1 MTNKEIEAFN
11 KTFGIETVFYY
22 DDKSICG
29 YEENNII
36 YLNLNSKKDLKNVN
50 MHELLHFFEETEMF
64 NKIKERVIKRLKENN
79 IFDELKEEYELK
91 YFGIYSLDEIEKGII
106 DNEIVIDVLVGDFP
120 YFKKEELEDL
130 CKEIL
135 KAEKKETDS
144 RRYLILNMN
153 NNIRNMNISKWEK
166 IFASNYYKNKNYDG
180 NTPVFPSNNKE
191 QVIKEDIEKELNKL
205 YNLDKDTFK
214 IRLDSQSLIREYE
227 SELKALEQRGEK
239 EEANYIRNNKTMAL
253 EELSKTYSEKLYEE
267 YKHIVDFI
275 KNANYEDAF
284 KVLMLR
290 ETLLKVYKKDDTKVI
305 VKQRKLN
312 ETIEGHMLL
321 NEKVLNVIYNNL
333 DTYENFK
340 ELYYAGVAEFN
351 NIIKDT
357 SEITLKNVNT
367 YGMGK
372 WIKFDG
378 RASDSKNYAEN
389 VLKLKTLVQDTPW
402 CTKTLASSQLE
413 QGDFYVFIDN
423 DNKPHIAVKM
433 NGNEIDEVRGIK
445 NGNAQELEEEYRD
458 VAISFLENNKDI
470 KNGENWLDK
479 EERNKRLIRYSK
491 EIEDGTFNS
500 EETPKLMEDL
510 SRSDYRS
517 HFNTNSNLEELKK
530 LSKIKKY
537 LAEYYNCTEEEI
549 CVGHYIPKEET
560 RCPYKIILGNV
571 HFDYSK
577 VTDLGELQSI
587 VGSADFRN
595 SKITN
600 LGKLQIIGRDAYF
613 DNSKITDL
621 GKLQSIGGYAYF
633 NDSKITTLGEL
644 QKIGGKAYFNNS
656 EVTSLGKLQKIGGNV
671 YFKNSKVTSL
681 GKLQSIGGDAF
692 FENSKITNLGKLQVI
707 GKSAYFND
715 SEVTDL
721 GELRSIGDRAKF
733 GNSNVTN
740 LGKLQSIGDDAKFG
754 NSNIVDLGN
763 LKSIGGSADFRNSNV
778 TNLGEL
784 RSISGNVL
792 FSYSKLTNLG
802 KLQSIGGSVDFNDSK
817 VTNLGELQ
825 VIGGN
830 ANFRF
835 STVTTLGKLQTIGGC
850 AYFNDSEVIDLGE
863 LQIIE
868 NSANF
873 SNSNV
878 INLGKLQ
885 KIGRDACFEHSKI
898 TDLGDLQ
905 IIGKS
910 VSFNDSKITNL
921 GNVEHIGGMILT
933 DENNGYL
940 KEEYERRVN
949 GKSLK

>member
-64 NKIKERVIKRLKENN
+64 NRIKERVIKRLKENN

-180 NTPVFPSNNKE
+180 NTPAFSSNNKE
-191 QVIKEDIEKELNKL
+191 QVIKEDIKKELNKL

-214 IRLDSQSLIREYE
+214 ISLDSQSLIREYE

-239 EEANYIRNNKTMAL
+239 DKVNYIRNNKINTL
-253 EELSKTYSEKLYEE
+253 KELSNIYSEKLYEE

-284 KVLMLR
+284 KALMLR

-351 NIIKDT
+351 NVVRET

-470 KNGENWLDK
+470 KNGGSWLDK
-479 EERNKRLIRYSK
+479 EEWNKRLIRYSK

-500 EETPKLMEDL
+500 EETPKLIEDL
-510 SRSDYRS
+510 LHSDYRS

-530 LSKIKKY
+530 LPKIKKY

-549 CVGHYIPKEET
+549 CVGDYIPKEET
-560 RCPYKIILGNV
+560 RCPYKIILGN
-571 HFDYSK
+571 
-577 VTDLGELQSI
+577 LGN
-587 VGSADFRN
+587 ADF
-595 SKITN
+595 
-600 LGKLQIIGRDAYF
+600 A
-613 DNSKITDL
+613 NSKITDL
-621 GKLQSIGGYAYF
+621 GKLQSIGGDANF
-633 NDSKITTLGEL
+633 ASSKITD
-644 QKIGGKAYFNNS
+644 
-656 EVTSLGKLQKIGGNV
+656 
-671 YFKNSKVTSL
+671 L
-681 GKLQSIGGDAF
+681 GKLQSIGGSASF
-692 FENSKITNLGKLQVI
+692 RYSNVTNLGELQNIEGSAHFEYSKITNLGKLQVI
-707 GKSAYFND
+707 GKSAYFKD

-721 GELRSIGDRAKF
+721 GELRSIGDRAIF
-733 GNSNVTN
+733 GNSKVTN
-740 LGKLQSIGDDAKFG
+740 LGKLQSIGDDAKFE

-784 RSISGNVL
+784 RSIGGHVL

-802 KLQSIGGSVDFNDSK
+802 KLQSIGGSVEFNDSK
-817 VTNLGELQ
+817 ITN
-825 VIGGN
+825 
-830 ANFRF
+830 
-835 STVTTLGKLQTIGGC
+835 LGKLQTIGGC
-850 AYFNDSEVIDLGE
+850 AFFNDSEVIDLGE
-863 LQIIE
+863 LRSIGQSAYFR
-868 NSANF
+868 NSD
-873 SNSNV
+873 V

-885 KIGRDACFEHSKI
+885 KIGSDACFEYSKI
-898 TDLGDLQ
+898 TDLGNLQ

-910 VSFNDSKITNL
+910 AAFNYSEVTDLGELRSIGGSVIFGNSKITNL

-933 DENNGYL
+933 DESNGYL

>member
-64 NKIKERVIKRLKENN
+64 NKMKERVIKRLKENN
-79 IFDELKEEYELK
+79 VFDELKEEYELK

-180 NTPVFPSNNKE
+180 NTPAFPSNNKE
-191 QVIKEDIEKELNKL
+191 QVIKEDIEKELNRL

-214 IRLDSQSLIREYE
+214 ISLDSLSLIREYE

-239 EEANYIRNNKTMAL
+239 DEANYIRNNKTKAL
-253 EELSKTYSEKLYEE
+253 EELSNIYSEKLYEE

-284 KVLMLR
+284 KALMLR

-367 YGMGK
+367 YNMGK

-378 RASDSKNYAEN
+378 RVSDSKNYAEN
-389 VLKLKTLVQDTPW
+389 VIKLKTLVQDTPW
-402 CTKTLASSQLE
+402 CTKTLASTQLE

-470 KNGENWLDK
+470 KNGRNWLDK
-479 EERNKRLIRYSK
+479 EEWNKRLIRYSK
-491 EIEDGTFNS
+491 EIDDGTFAVKDVS
-500 EETPKLMEDL
+500 KLIEDL
-510 SRSDYRS
+510 SRSDYKS

-530 LSKIKKY
+530 KLPKIKKY

-549 CVGHYIPKEET
+549 CVGDYIPKEET
-560 RCPYKIILGNV
+560 RCPYKIILGDAI
-571 HFDYSK
+571 FGDSK

-587 VGSADFRN
+587 VGSADFYN
-595 SKITN
+595 SNITN
-600 LGKLQIIGRDAYF
+600 LGKLQKIGGSAYF
-613 DNSKITDL
+613 KYSEITDL
-621 GKLQSIGGYAYF
+621 GKLQKIGGDAYF
-633 NDSKITTLGEL
+633 EHSDVTTLGEL
-644 QKIGGKAYFNNS
+644 QKIGGSAYFASYKITDLGELQIIGEDAYFNRSYLTN
-656 EVTSLGKLQKIGGNV
+656 LGKLQKIGG
-671 YFKNSKVTSL
+671 
-681 GKLQSIGGDAF
+681 
-692 FENSKITNLGKLQVI
+692 
-707 GKSAYFND
+707 SAYFKY
-715 SEVTDL
+715 SEITD
-721 GELRSIGDRAKF
+721 
-733 GNSNVTN
+733 
-740 LGKLQSIGDDAKFG
+740 
-754 NSNIVDLGN
+754 
-763 LKSIGGSADFRNSNV
+763 
-778 TNLGEL
+778 
-784 RSISGNVL
+784 
-792 FSYSKLTNLG
+792 
-802 KLQSIGGSVDFNDSK
+802 
-817 VTNLGELQ
+817 
-825 VIGGN
+825 
-830 ANFRF
+830 
-835 STVTTLGKLQTIGGC
+835 
-850 AYFNDSEVIDLGE
+850 
-863 LQIIE
+863 
-868 NSANF
+868 
-873 SNSNV
+873 
-878 INLGKLQ
+878 LGKLQ
-885 KIGRDACFEHSKI
+885 KIGGDAYF
-898 TDLGDLQ
+898 D
-905 IIGKS
+905 
-910 VSFNDSKITNL
+910 NDYITNL
-921 GNVEHIGGMILT
+921 GNIEYIGGAIIT
-933 DENNGYL
+933 DENNSYL

>member
-180 NTPVFPSNNKE
+180 NTPSFPSNNKE

-239 EEANYIRNNKTMAL
+239 EEADYIRNNKTKAL
-253 EELSKTYSEKLYEE
+253 EELSNIYSEKIYEE

-284 KVLMLR
+284 KALMLR

-389 VLKLKTLVQDTPW
+389 VLRLKTLVQDTPW
-402 CTKTLASSQLE
+402 CTKTLASTQLE

-445 NGNAQELEEEYRD
+445 NGDNQELEEEYRD
-458 VAISFLENNKDI
+458 VALSFLENNKDI
-470 KNGENWLDK
+470 ENGKSWLDK
-479 EERNKRLIRYSK
+479 EEWNKRLIRYNK
-491 EIEDGTFNS
+491 EIEDGIFNS
-500 EETPKLMEDL
+500 EDVPKLIEDL
-510 SRSDYRS
+510 FRSDYKS
-517 HFNTNSNLEELKK
+517 NFNTNSNLEELKK
-530 LSKIKKY
+530 KLPKIKKY

-549 CVGHYIPKEET
+549 CVGDYTPTKET
-560 RCPYKIILGNV
+560 RCPYKVILGDSN
-571 HFDYSK
+571 F
-577 VTDLGELQSI
+577 
-587 VGSADFRN
+587 
-595 SKITN
+595 
-600 LGKLQIIGRDAYF
+600 
-613 DNSKITDL
+613 
-621 GKLQSIGGYAYF
+621 GY
-633 NDSKITTLGEL
+633 
-644 QKIGGKAYFNNS
+644 
-656 EVTSLGKLQKIGGNV
+656 
-671 YFKNSKVTSL
+671 
-681 GKLQSIGGDAF
+681 
-692 FENSKITNLGKLQVI
+692 
-707 GKSAYFND
+707 
-715 SEVTDL
+715 
-721 GELRSIGDRAKF
+721 
-733 GNSNVTN
+733 SNVTN
-740 LGKLQSIGDDAKFG
+740 LG
-754 NSNIVDLGN
+754 N
-763 LKSIGGSADFRNSNV
+763 LRI
-778 TNLGEL
+778 
-784 RSISGNVL
+784 
-792 FSYSKLTNLG
+792 
-802 KLQSIGGSVDFNDSK
+802 
-817 VTNLGELQ
+817 
-825 VIGGN
+825 IGGN
-830 ANFRF
+830 AYFDF
-835 STVTTLGKLQTIGGC
+835 SEIT
-850 AYFNDSEVIDLGE
+850 DLGE
-863 LQIIE
+863 LQIIGR
-868 NSANF
+868 NAYFNY
-873 SNSNV
+873 SNV
-878 INLGKLQ
+878 
-885 KIGRDACFEHSKI
+885 

-905 IIGKS
+905 IIGRDAHFERSYITNLGKLQKIGGS
-910 VSFNDSKITNL
+910 AYFKYSEITDLGKLQKIGGDADFDFSKVTDLGKLESIGGIAYFKNSKITNL
-921 GNVEHIGGMILT
+921 GNLKSIGGDAYFRDSIVTDLCKLQSIGGNADFRDSIVTDLGKLESIGGDADFVFSKVTDLGNIEYIGGKIIT
-933 DENNGYL
+933 DENNSYL

-949 GKSLK
+949 RKSLK

>member
-1 MTNKEIEAFN
+1 MTNKEIETFN

-29 YEENNII
+29 YEENNTI

-79 IFDELKEEYELK
+79 VFDELKEEYELK

-120 YFKKEELEDL
+120 YFKKEELEEL

-180 NTPVFPSNNKE
+180 NTPAFPSNNKE

-214 IRLDSQSLIREYE
+214 ISLDSSSLIREYE

-239 EEANYIRNNKTMAL
+239 DKANYIRNNKTKAL
-253 EELSKTYSEKLYEE
+253 EELSNIYSEKLYEE

-284 KVLMLR
+284 KAIMLR

-321 NEKVLNVIYNNL
+321 NEKVLNVIHNNL

-351 NIIKDT
+351 NVVRET

-402 CTKTLASSQLE
+402 CTKTLASTQLE
-413 QGDFYVFIDN
+413 QGDFYVFIDK

-470 KNGENWLDK
+470 KNGKNWLDK
-479 EERNKRLIRYSK
+479 EEWNKRLIRYSK
-491 EIEDGTFNS
+491 EIDDGTFNS
-500 EETPKLMEDL
+500 EETPKLIEDL
-510 SRSDYRS
+510 FHSDYKS
-517 HFNTNSNLEELKK
+517 HFNANSNLEELNRK
-530 LSKIKKY
+530 LHKAKKY

-549 CVGHYIPKEET
+549 CIGVYFARKEKKCHYKV
-560 RCPYKIILGNV
+560 ILGNAN
-571 HFDYSK
+571 FRYL
-577 VTDLGELQSI
+577 VTDLGELQ
-587 VGSADFRN
+587 
-595 SKITN
+595 
-600 LGKLQIIGRDAYF
+600 II
-613 DNSKITDL
+613 
-621 GKLQSIGGYAYF
+621 
-633 NDSKITTLGEL
+633 E
-644 QKIGGKAYFNNS
+644 
-656 EVTSLGKLQKIGGNV
+656 GNAN
-671 YFKNSKVTSL
+671 F
-681 GKLQSIGGDAF
+681 GD
-692 FENSKITNLGKLQVI
+692 
-707 GKSAYFND
+707 
-715 SEVTDL
+715 
-721 GELRSIGDRAKF
+721 
-733 GNSNVTN
+733 SNVTN
-740 LGKLQSIGDDAKFG
+740 LGKLQSIRGNANFRNSKITNLGDLQSIEKSVNFDYSEITDLSELQSIGESALFEYSK
-754 NSNIVDLGN
+754 VTDLGG
-763 LKSIGGSADFRNSNV
+763 LQSIGGDAYFNH
-778 TNLGEL
+778 
-784 RSISGNVL
+784 SGV
-792 FSYSKLTNLG
+792 TNLG
-802 KLQSIGGSVDFNDSK
+802 KLQNIGKNV
-817 VTNLGELQ
+817 
-825 VIGGN
+825 
-830 ANFRF
+830 NFR
-835 STVTTLGKLQTIGGC
+835 
-850 AYFNDSEVIDLGE
+850 D
-863 LQIIE
+863 
-868 NSANF
+868 
-873 SNSNV
+873 
-878 INLGKLQ
+878 
-885 KIGRDACFEHSKI
+885 SKI
-898 TDLGDLQ
+898 TDLGN
-905 IIGKS
+905 I
-910 VSFNDSKITNL
+910 
-921 GNVEHIGGMILT
+921 EHIGGKIIT
-933 DENNGYL
+933 DESNSYL
-940 KEEYERRVN
+940 KEEYERRTN
-949 GKSLK
+949 GKFLK

>member
-1 MTNKEIEAFN
+1 MTNKEIETFN

-29 YEENNII
+29 YEENNTI

-64 NKIKERVIKRLKENN
+64 SKIKERVIKRLKENN
-79 IFDELKEEYELK
+79 VFDELKEEYELK

-153 NNIRNMNISKWEK
+153 NNIRNMNISKCEK

-180 NTPVFPSNNKE
+180 NTPAFPSNNKE

-214 IRLDSQSLIREYE
+214 ISLDSQSLIREYE

-239 EEANYIRNNKTMAL
+239 DEANYIRNNKTKAL
-253 EELSKTYSEKLYEE
+253 EELSNIYSEKLYEE

-284 KVLMLR
+284 KALMLR
-290 ETLLKVYKKDDTKVI
+290 ETLLKVYKKDETKVI

-389 VLKLKTLVQDTPW
+389 VIKLKTLVQDTPW
-402 CTKTLASSQLE
+402 CTKTLASTQLE

-470 KNGENWLDK
+470 KNGKNWLDK
-479 EERNKRLIRYSK
+479 EEWNKRLIRYSK
-491 EIEDGTFNS
+491 EIDDGTFNS
-500 EETPKLMEDL
+500 EETKQLVEDL
-510 SRSDYRS
+510 FRSDYKS
-517 HFNTNSNLEELKK
+517 HFNANSNLEELKQK
-530 LSKIKKY
+530 LPKAKKH
-537 LAEYYNCTEEEI
+537 LAEYYDCTEEEI
-549 CVGHYIPKEET
+549 CIGYYKPKEET
-560 RCPYKIILGNV
+560 RCPYKIILGNAN
-571 HFDYSK
+571 FDGSK
-577 VTDLGELQSI
+577 VTNLGELRIIGGQ
-587 VGSADFRN
+587 ADFSLTRI
-595 SKITN
+595 KT
-600 LGKLQIIGRDAYF
+600 
-613 DNSKITDL
+613 L
-621 GKLQSIGGYAYF
+621 GKLQSIGG
-633 NDSKITTLGEL
+633 
-644 QKIGGKAYFNNS
+644 
-656 EVTSLGKLQKIGGNV
+656 
-671 YFKNSKVTSL
+671 
-681 GKLQSIGGDAF
+681 
-692 FENSKITNLGKLQVI
+692 
-707 GKSAYFND
+707 SALFYN

-721 GELRSIGDRAKF
+721 GELQVIGGNAYF
-733 GNSNVTN
+733 ENSNVTN
-740 LGKLQSIGDDAKFG
+740 LGKLQSIGRSVNFRNSDVINLGKLQKIGEDAGFR
-754 NSNIVDLGN
+754 NSNVTNLGE
-763 LKSIGGSADFRNSNV
+763 LQSIGRSADFRNSNV

-784 RSISGNVL
+784 RSIGGNVF

-802 KLQSIGGSVDFNDSK
+802 NLKSIGEYAHFENSEVTDLGKLQSIGGTADFANSEI
-817 VTNLGELQ
+817 TNLGELQ
-825 VIGGN
+825 IIGGN
-830 ANFRF
+830 ADFR
-835 STVTTLGKLQTIGGC
+835 
-850 AYFNDSEVIDLGE
+850 YSEIT
-863 LQIIE
+863 
-868 NSANF
+868 
-873 SNSNV
+873 
-878 INLGKLQ
+878 NLGKLQ
-885 KIGRDACFEHSKI
+885 NIGGSANFWYSKI
-898 TDLGDLQ
+898 INLGELQSIGGDADFENSEVTDLGN
-905 IIGKS
+905 I
-910 VSFNDSKITNL
+910 
-921 GNVEHIGGMILT
+921 EYIGGKIIT
-933 DENNGYL
+933 DENNSYL
-940 KEEYERRVN
+940 KEEYERRIN

>member
-29 YEENNII
+29 YEENNTI

-64 NKIKERVIKRLKENN
+64 NKIKERVISSLKENGT
-79 IFDELKEEYELK
+79 FDNLKEEYELK
-91 YFGIYSLDEIEKGII
+91 YFGIYSIDEIEKGII
-106 DNEIVIDVLVGDFP
+106 DNEVVIDVLVGDFP
-120 YFKKEELEDL
+120 YFKKEELEEL

-153 NNIRNMNISKWEK
+153 NNIRNMNLTKWEK

-180 NTPVFPSNNKE
+180 NTPAFPSNNKE

-214 IRLDSQSLIREYE
+214 ISLDSQSLIREYE

-239 EEANYIRNNKTMAL
+239 DKANYIRDNKTKAL
-253 EELSKTYSEKLYEE
+253 EELSNIYSEKLYEE

-284 KVLMLR
+284 KAIMLR

-321 NEKVLNVIYNNL
+321 NEKVLNVIHNNL

-367 YGMGK
+367 YGIGK

-389 VLKLKTLVQDTPW
+389 VIKLKTLVQDTPW
-402 CTKTLASSQLE
+402 CTKTLASTQLE

-470 KNGENWLDK
+470 KNGKNWLDK
-479 EERNKRLIRYSK
+479 EEWNKRLIRYSK
-491 EIEDGTFNS
+491 EIDDGTFNS
-500 EETPKLMEDL
+500 EETKQLVEDL
-510 SRSDYRS
+510 FRSDYRS
-517 HFNTNSNLEELKK
+517 HFGTNSNLEELKQK
-530 LSKIKKY
+530 LSKAKKY

-549 CVGHYIPKEET
+549 SLDNYTPTKET
-560 RCPYKIILGNV
+560 RCPYKVILE
-571 HFDYSK
+571 Y
-577 VTDLGELQSI
+577 
-587 VGSADFRN
+587 ADFTN
-595 SKITN
+595 SN
-600 LGKLQIIGRDAYF
+600 
-613 DNSKITDL
+613 ITDL
-621 GKLQSIGGYAYF
+621 GKLQFIGGDAYF

-644 QKIGGKAYFNNS
+644 Q
-656 EVTSLGKLQKIGGNV
+656 
-671 YFKNSKVTSL
+671 
-681 GKLQSIGGDAF
+681 SIGGDAH
-692 FENSKITNLGKLQVI
+692 
-707 GKSAYFND
+707 
-715 SEVTDL
+715 
-721 GELRSIGDRAKF
+721 F
-733 GNSNVTN
+733 GHSNV
-740 LGKLQSIGDDAKFG
+740 I
-754 NSNIVDLGN
+754 
-763 LKSIGGSADFRNSNV
+763 
-778 TNLGEL
+778 
-784 RSISGNVL
+784 
-792 FSYSKLTNLG
+792 NLG
-802 KLQSIGGSVDFNDSK
+802 KLQSIGGSADFWYSK
-817 VTNLGELQ
+817 IINLGELQ
-825 VIGGN
+825 SIGGD
-830 ANFRF
+830 ADFEF
-835 STVTTLGKLQTIGGC
+835 SKVT
-850 AYFNDSEVIDLGE
+850 DLGE
-863 LQIIE
+863 LQSIGGGADFE
-868 NSANF
+868 NSE
-873 SNSNV
+873 V
-878 INLGKLQ
+878 TDLGELQ
-885 KIGRDACFEHSKI
+885 SIGGIAYFKGSKI
-898 TDLGDLQ
+898 TDLGKLQ
-905 IIGKS
+905 NIGRSAVFKG
-910 VSFNDSKITNL
+910 SKITNL
-921 GNVEHIGGMILT
+921 GNLKSIGEHAHFENSEVTDLGKLQSIGGTADFANSEITNLGELQIIGGNADFRYSEITNLGKLQNIGGSANFWYSKIINLGELQSIGGDADFENSEVTDLGNIEYIWGKIIT
-933 DENNGYL
+933 DENNSYL
-940 KEEYERRVN
+940 KEEYERRIN

>member
-91 YFGIYSLDEIEKGII
+91 YFGIYSIDEIEKGII
-106 DNEIVIDVLVGDFP
+106 DNEIVIDVLIGDFP

-180 NTPVFPSNNKE
+180 NTPAFPSNNKE

-205 YNLDKDTFK
+205 YNLDKDAFK
-214 IRLDSQSLIREYE
+214 ISLDSQSLIREYE

-239 EEANYIRNNKTMAL
+239 EEADYIRNNKTKAL
-253 EELSKTYSEKLYEE
+253 EELSNIYSEKLYEE

-284 KVLMLR
+284 KALMLR
-290 ETLLKVYKKDDTKVI
+290 ETLLKAYKKDDTKVI

-378 RASDSKNYAEN
+378 RASDSENYAEN
-389 VLKLKTLVQDTPW
+389 VIKLKTLVQDTPW
-402 CTKTLASSQLE
+402 CTKTLASTQLE
-413 QGDFYVFIDN
+413 QGDFYVFVDN

-458 VAISFLENNKDI
+458 VAILFLENNKDI
-470 KNGENWLDK
+470 KNGKNWLDK
-479 EERNKRLIRYSK
+479 EEWNKRLIRYSK
-491 EIEDGTFNS
+491 EIDDGTFAV
-500 EETPKLMEDL
+500 EDVPKLIEDL

-517 HFNTNSNLEELKK
+517 HFNANSNLEELKK
-530 LSKIKKY
+530 LPKIKKY

-549 CVGHYIPKEET
+549 CVGDYIPKEET
-560 RCPYKIILGNV
+560 RCPYKIILGDAG
-571 HFDYSK
+571 FSYSGVTDLGDLRIIGENAYLNDSK
-577 VTDLGELQSI
+577 ITDLGELQ
-587 VGSADFRN
+587 
-595 SKITN
+595 
-600 LGKLQIIGRDAYF
+600 IIGGNAYF
-613 DNSKITDL
+613 DSSKVTNL
-621 GKLQSIGGYAYF
+621 GKLQSIGRSVNF
-633 NDSKITTLGEL
+633 R
-644 QKIGGKAYFNNS
+644 NS
-656 EVTSLGKLQKIGGNV
+656 
-671 YFKNSKVTSL
+671 
-681 GKLQSIGGDAF
+681 D
-692 FENSKITNLGKLQVI
+692 VI
-707 GKSAYFND
+707 
-715 SEVTDL
+715 
-721 GELRSIGDRAKF
+721 
-733 GNSNVTN
+733 N
-740 LGKLQSIGDDAKFG
+740 LGKLQSIGDDARFG

-763 LKSIGGSADFRNSNV
+763 LKSIGGRADFRNSNV

-784 RSISGNVL
+784 RSIGGHVL
-792 FSYSKLTNLG
+792 FSYSKITNLG
-802 KLQSIGGSVDFNDSK
+802 KLQSIGGSVEFNDSK
-817 VTNLGELQ
+817 VTNLG
-825 VIGGN
+825 
-830 ANFRF
+830 
-835 STVTTLGKLQTIGGC
+835 KLQTIGGS
-850 AYFNDSEVIDLGE
+850 AFFNDSEVIDLGE
-863 LQIIE
+863 LRSIGQSAYFR
-868 NSANF
+868 NSD
-873 SNSNV
+873 V

-885 KIGRDACFEHSKI
+885 KIGSDACFEHSKI

-910 VSFNDSKITNL
+910 AAFNYSEVTDLGELRSIGKDAVFIDSNITDL
-921 GNVEHIGGMILT
+921 GNIEHIGGKIIT
-933 DENNGYL
+933 DENNSYL

>member
-1 MTNKEIEAFN
+1 MTNKEIETFN

-29 YEENNII
+29 YEENNTI

-64 NKIKERVIKRLKENN
+64 SKIKERVIKRLKENN
-79 IFDELKEEYELK
+79 VFDELKEEYELK

-180 NTPVFPSNNKE
+180 NTPAFPSNNKE
-191 QVIKEDIEKELNKL
+191 QVIKEDIEKELNRL

-214 IRLDSQSLIREYE
+214 ISLDSLSLIREYE

-239 EEANYIRNNKTMAL
+239 EEVNYIRNNKTKAL
-253 EELSKTYSEKLYEE
+253 EELSNIYSEKLYEE

-284 KVLMLR
+284 KALMLR
-290 ETLLKVYKKDDTKVI
+290 ETLLKVYKKDDDKVI

-413 QGDFYVFIDN
+413 QGDFYVFIDK

-470 KNGENWLDK
+470 ENGGSWLDK
-479 EERNKRLIRYSK
+479 EEWNKRLIRYRK
-491 EIEDGTFNS
+491 EIDNDTFNS
-500 EETPKLMEDL
+500 EETSKLIGDL
-510 SRSDYRS
+510 LHSDYRS
-517 HFNTNSNLEELKK
+517 HFNANSNLEELKK
-530 LSKIKKY
+530 LPKAKKH
-537 LAEYYNCTEEEI
+537 LAEYYDCTEEEI
-549 CVGHYIPKEET
+549 CIGNYYPGIEI
-560 RCPYKIILGNV
+560 RCPYVVILGNAY
-571 HFDYSK
+571 FSLSD
-577 VTDLGELQSI
+577 VTDLGKLQNIGGDAYFNTSNIIYLGKLQSI
-587 VGSADFRN
+587 GGNAIFSF

-600 LGKLQIIGRDAYF
+600 LGKLQSIGGSAYFEDSNITNLEKLQIIGKGAYF
-613 DNSKITDL
+613 SDSEITNL
-621 GKLQSIGGYAYF
+621 GELQSIGGNAHF
-633 NDSKITTLGEL
+633 HDSKITTLGEL
-644 QKIGGKAYFNNS
+644 QKIGGNAYFEHSN
-656 EVTSLGKLQKIGGNV
+656 I
-671 YFKNSKVTSL
+671 
-681 GKLQSIGGDAF
+681 
-692 FENSKITNLGKLQVI
+692 
-707 GKSAYFND
+707 
-715 SEVTDL
+715 TDL
-721 GELRSIGDRAKF
+721 GELQKIGENTYF
-733 GNSNVTN
+733 EYSNITN
-740 LGKLQSIGDDAKFG
+740 LGKLQSIGRNAYFDFSK
-754 NSNIVDLGN
+754 VTDLGN
-763 LKSIGGSADFRNSNV
+763 IEYIGG
-778 TNLGEL
+778 
-784 RSISGNVL
+784 
-792 FSYSKLTNLG
+792 K
-802 KLQSIGGSVDFNDSK
+802 
-817 VTNLGELQ
+817 
-825 VIGGN
+825 
-830 ANFRF
+830 
-835 STVTTLGKLQTIGGC
+835 
-850 AYFNDSEVIDLGE
+850 
-863 LQIIE
+863 II
-868 NSANF
+868 
-873 SNSNV
+873 
-878 INLGKLQ
+878 
-885 KIGRDACFEHSKI
+885 
-898 TDLGDLQ
+898 
-905 IIGKS
+905 
-910 VSFNDSKITNL
+910 
-921 GNVEHIGGMILT
+921 T
-933 DENNGYL
+933 DENNSYL
-940 KEEYERRVN
+940 KEEYERRIN

>member
-1 MTNKEIEAFN
+1 MTNKEIETFN

-29 YEENNII
+29 YEENNTI

-79 IFDELKEEYELK
+79 VFDELKEEYELK

-180 NTPVFPSNNKE
+180 NTPAFPSNNKE
-191 QVIKEDIEKELNKL
+191 QVIKEDIKKELNRL
-205 YNLDKDTFK
+205 YNLDKDAFK
-214 IRLDSQSLIREYE
+214 ISLDSQSLIREYE

-239 EEANYIRNNKTMAL
+239 DKANYIRNNKTKAL
-253 EELSKTYSEKLYEE
+253 EELSNIYSEKLYEE

-284 KVLMLR
+284 KAIMLR

-351 NIIKDT
+351 NVVRET

-470 KNGENWLDK
+470 KNGKNWLDK
-479 EERNKRLIRYSK
+479 EEWNKRLIRYSK
-491 EIEDGTFNS
+491 EIDDGTFNS
-500 EETPKLMEDL
+500 EETKQLVEDL
-510 SRSDYRS
+510 FRSDYKS
-517 HFNTNSNLEELKK
+517 HFNANSNLEELKQK
-530 LSKIKKY
+530 LPKVKKH
-537 LAEYYNCTEEEI
+537 LAEYYDCTEEEI
-549 CVGHYIPKEET
+549 CIGVYFARKEKRCHYKV
-560 RCPYKIILGNV
+560 ILGNAN
-571 HFDYSK
+571 FRYL
-577 VTDLGELQSI
+577 VTDLGELQ
-587 VGSADFRN
+587 
-595 SKITN
+595 
-600 LGKLQIIGRDAYF
+600 IIEGNANF
-613 DNSKITDL
+613 
-621 GKLQSIGGYAYF
+621 G
-633 NDSKITTLGEL
+633 DS
-644 QKIGGKAYFNNS
+644 
-656 EVTSLGKLQKIGGNV
+656 NV
-671 YFKNSKVTSL
+671 
-681 GKLQSIGGDAF
+681 
-692 FENSKITNLGKLQVI
+692 TNLGKLQVI
-707 GKSAYFND
+707 GGNANF
-715 SEVTDL
+715 
-721 GELRSIGDRAKF
+721 GD
-733 GNSNVTN
+733 SNVTN
-740 LGKLQSIGDDAKFG
+740 LGKLQSIRGNANFRNSKITNLGDLQSIEKSVNFDYSEITDLSELQSIGESALFEYSK
-754 NSNIVDLGN
+754 VTDLGG
-763 LKSIGGSADFRNSNV
+763 LQSIGGDAYFNHSGVTNLGKLQVIGGDANFGDSNV
-778 TNLGEL
+778 TNLG
-784 RSISGNVL
+784 
-792 FSYSKLTNLG
+792 
-802 KLQSIGGSVDFNDSK
+802 KLQNIGKNV
-817 VTNLGELQ
+817 
-825 VIGGN
+825 
-830 ANFRF
+830 NFR
-835 STVTTLGKLQTIGGC
+835 
-850 AYFNDSEVIDLGE
+850 D
-863 LQIIE
+863 
-868 NSANF
+868 
-873 SNSNV
+873 
-878 INLGKLQ
+878 
-885 KIGRDACFEHSKI
+885 SKI
-898 TDLGDLQ
+898 TDLGN
-905 IIGKS
+905 I
-910 VSFNDSKITNL
+910 
-921 GNVEHIGGMILT
+921 EHIGGKIIT
-933 DENNGYL
+933 DESNSYL
-940 KEEYERRVN
+940 KEEYERRTN
-949 GKSLK
+949 GKFLK

>member
-1 MTNKEIEAFN
+1 MTNKEIETFN

-29 YEENNII
+29 YEENNTI

-64 NKIKERVIKRLKENN
+64 NRIKERVIKRLNENN
-79 IFDELKEEYELK
+79 VFDELKEEYELK

-180 NTPVFPSNNKE
+180 NTPAFPNNNKE

-214 IRLDSQSLIREYE
+214 ISLDSQSLIREYE

-239 EEANYIRNNKTMAL
+239 DKANYIRNNKINTL
-253 EELSKTYSEKLYEE
+253 EELSNIYSEKLYEE

-284 KVLMLR
+284 KAIMLR

-351 NIIKDT
+351 NVVRET

-389 VLKLKTLVQDTPW
+389 VIKLKTLVQDTPW
-402 CTKTLASSQLE
+402 CTKTLASTQLE
-413 QGDFYVFIDN
+413 QGDFYVFIDK

-470 KNGENWLDK
+470 KNGKNWLDK
-479 EERNKRLIRYSK
+479 EEWNKRLIRYSK
-491 EIEDGTFNS
+491 EIDDGTFAV
-500 EETPKLMEDL
+500 EDVPKLIEDL
-510 SRSDYRS
+510 SRSDYKS
-517 HFNTNSNLEELKK
+517 HFSANSNLKALKQK
-530 LSKIKKY
+530 LPNVKKQ

-549 CVGHYIPKEET
+549 SLDNYTPTKET
-560 RCPYKIILGNV
+560 RCPYMVILG
-571 HFDYSK
+571 D
-577 VTDLGELQSI
+577 
-587 VGSADFRN
+587 ADFTN
-595 SKITN
+595 SNITD
-600 LGKLQIIGRDAYF
+600 LGKLQFIGGDADFTNSNITDLGKLQSIGGDAYF
-613 DNSKITDL
+613 DNSNITDL

-656 EVTSLGKLQKIGGNV
+656 EVTSLGELQKIGGNV

-681 GKLQSIGGDAF
+681 CKLQVIGGSALFEFSKVTDLGELQKIGGNVYFKNSKLTSLCKLQVIGGSAYFEYSNITDLGELQSIGGDAYF
-692 FENSKITNLGKLQVI
+692 DFSK
-707 GKSAYFND
+707 
-715 SEVTDL
+715 VTDL
-721 GELRSIGDRAKF
+721 GELQKIGENTYF
-733 GNSNVTN
+733 EYSNITN
-740 LGKLQSIGDDAKFG
+740 LGKLQSIGRNAYFNFSK
-754 NSNIVDLGN
+754 VTDLGN
-763 LKSIGGSADFRNSNV
+763 IEYIGGKIIA
-778 TNLGEL
+778 
-784 RSISGNVL
+784 
-792 FSYSKLTNLG
+792 
-802 KLQSIGGSVDFNDSK
+802 IG
-817 VTNLGELQ
+817 
-825 VIGGN
+825 
-830 ANFRF
+830 
-835 STVTTLGKLQTIGGC
+835 
-850 AYFNDSEVIDLGE
+850 
-863 LQIIE
+863 
-868 NSANF
+868 
-873 SNSNV
+873 SNS
-878 INLGKLQ
+878 
-885 KIGRDACFEHSKI
+885 
-898 TDLGDLQ
+898 
-905 IIGKS
+905 
-910 VSFNDSKITNL
+910 
-921 GNVEHIGGMILT
+921 
-933 DENNGYL
+933 YL
-940 KEEYERRVN
+940 KEEYERRIN

>member
-1 MTNKEIEAFN
+1 MTNKEIETFN

-29 YEENNII
+29 YEENNTI

-79 IFDELKEEYELK
+79 VFDELKEEYELK

-180 NTPVFPSNNKE
+180 NTPAFPSNNKE

-214 IRLDSQSLIREYE
+214 ISLDSQSLIREYE

-239 EEANYIRNNKTMAL
+239 DKANYIRNNKTKAL
-253 EELSKTYSEKLYEE
+253 EELSNIYSEKLYEE

-284 KVLMLR
+284 KALMLR

-413 QGDFYVFIDN
+413 QGDFYVFIDK

-445 NGNAQELEEEYRD
+445 NGDNQELEEEYRD
-458 VAISFLENNKDI
+458 VALSFLENNKDI
-470 KNGENWLDK
+470 ENGKSWLDK
-479 EERNKRLIRYSK
+479 EEWNKRLIKYGK

-500 EETPKLMEDL
+500 EETKQLIEDL
-510 SRSDYRS
+510 LHSDYRS
-517 HFNTNSNLEELKK
+517 HFGTNSNLEELKK
-530 LSKIKKY
+530 LPKIKKY

-549 CVGHYIPKEET
+549 CVGDYIPKEET
-560 RCPYKIILGNV
+560 RCPYKIILGNLGNAD
-571 HFDYSK
+571 FANSK
-577 VTDLGELQSI
+577 ITDLGKLKIIGEN
-587 VGSADFRN
+587 AFFTD

-600 LGKLQIIGRDAYF
+600 LGKLQIIGGDANF
-613 DNSKITDL
+613 ASSKITDL
-621 GKLQSIGGYAYF
+621 GKLRSIGGNVLFSYS
-633 NDSKITTLGEL
+633 NVTNLGEL
-644 QKIGGKAYFNNS
+644 Q
-656 EVTSLGKLQKIGGNV
+656 VIGGN
-671 YFKNSKVTSL
+671 
-681 GKLQSIGGDAF
+681 
-692 FENSKITNLGKLQVI
+692 
-707 GKSAYFND
+707 AYF
-715 SEVTDL
+715 E
-721 GELRSIGDRAKF
+721 
-733 GNSNVTN
+733 NSNVTN
-740 LGKLQSIGDDAKFG
+740 LGKLQSIGRSVNFRNSDVINLGKLQSIGDDARFG

-763 LKSIGGSADFRNSNV
+763 LKSIGRSADFRNSNV

-784 RSISGNVL
+784 RSIGGNVL

-802 KLQSIGGSVDFNDSK
+802 KLQSIGGSVEFNDSK
-817 VTNLGELQ
+817 ITN
-825 VIGGN
+825 
-830 ANFRF
+830 
-835 STVTTLGKLQTIGGC
+835 LGKLQTIGGC
-850 AYFNDSEVIDLGE
+850 AFFNDSEVIDLGE

-868 NSANF
+868 NSAYF

-885 KIGRDACFEHSKI
+885 KIGRDACFEYSKI
-898 TDLGDLQ
+898 TDLGNLQ

-910 VSFNDSKITNL
+910 AIFYNSEVTDLGELQVIGGNAYFNNSDVINL
-921 GNVEHIGGMILT
+921 GKLQKIGEDAVFINSNITDLGNIEHIGDKIIT
-933 DENNGYL
+933 DENNSYL

>member
-1 MTNKEIEAFN
+1 MTNKEIETFN

-29 YEENNII
+29 YEENNTI

-64 NKIKERVIKRLKENN
+64 SKIKERVIKRLKENN
-79 IFDELKEEYELK
+79 VFDELKEEYELK
-91 YFGIYSLDEIEKGII
+91 YFGIYSIDEIEKGII

-153 NNIRNMNISKWEK
+153 NNIRNMNLTKWEK

-180 NTPVFPSNNKE
+180 NTPAFPSNNKE

-214 IRLDSQSLIREYE
+214 ISLDSQSLIREYE

-239 EEANYIRNNKTMAL
+239 DEANYIRNNKTKAL
-253 EELSKTYSEKLYEE
+253 EELSNIYSEKLYEE

-284 KVLMLR
+284 KAIMLR

-321 NEKVLNVIYNNL
+321 NEKVLNVIHNNL

-351 NIIKDT
+351 NVVRET

-389 VLKLKTLVQDTPW
+389 VIKLKTLVQDTPW
-402 CTKTLASSQLE
+402 CTKTLASTQLE
-413 QGDFYVFIDN
+413 QGDFYVFIDK

-445 NGNAQELEEEYRD
+445 NGNAQESEEEYRD

-470 KNGENWLDK
+470 KNGKNWLDK
-479 EERNKRLIRYSK
+479 EEWNKRLIRYSK

-500 EETPKLMEDL
+500 EEIKQLVEDL
-510 SRSDYRS
+510 FRSDYRS
-517 HFNTNSNLEELKK
+517 HFGTNSNLEELKQK
-530 LSKIKKY
+530 LPNVKKY

-549 CVGHYIPKEET
+549 CIGYYKPKEET
-560 RCPYKIILGNV
+560 RCPYKIILGDAGFSYSGV
-571 HFDYSK
+571 TDLGGLRIIGGDADFVFSK
-577 VTDLGELQSI
+577 VTDLGELQ
-587 VGSADFRN
+587 
-595 SKITN
+595 
-600 LGKLQIIGRDAYF
+600 IIGRDAEF
-613 DNSKITDL
+613 AFSKVTDL
-621 GKLQSIGGYAYF
+621 GKLQSIGGSADF
-633 NDSKITTLGEL
+633 EDSEVTDLGKLES
-644 QKIGGKAYFNNS
+644 IGGIAYFNNS

-681 GKLQSIGGDAF
+681 CKLQKIGGSAYFEYSNITDLGELQSIGRNANF
-692 FENSKITNLGKLQVI
+692 SFSKITNLGKLQKI
-707 GKSAYFND
+707 GEEAYFGYSNI
-715 SEVTDL
+715 TDL
-721 GELRSIGDRAKF
+721 GELQKIGENAYF
-733 GNSNVTN
+733 EYSNITT
-740 LGKLQSIGDDAKFG
+740 LGKLQSIGESAYFKDSKIT
-754 NSNIVDLGN
+754 NLGN
-763 LKSIGGSADFRNSNV
+763 LQSIGRSAYFSNSDV
-778 TNLGEL
+778 INLGKLQRIGEDAC
-784 RSISGNVL
+784 
-792 FSYSKLTNLG
+792 FEYSKITNLG
-802 KLQSIGGSVDFNDSK
+802 KLQSIGGSAHFENSK
-817 VTNLGELQ
+817 IMDLEELQ
-825 VIGGN
+825 SISKDAVFIDSNITGLGNIEYIGG
-830 ANFRF
+830 
-835 STVTTLGKLQTIGGC
+835 K
-850 AYFNDSEVIDLGE
+850 
-863 LQIIE
+863 II
-868 NSANF
+868 
-873 SNSNV
+873 
-878 INLGKLQ
+878 
-885 KIGRDACFEHSKI
+885 
-898 TDLGDLQ
+898 
-905 IIGKS
+905 
-910 VSFNDSKITNL
+910 
-921 GNVEHIGGMILT
+921 T
-933 DENNGYL
+933 DENNSYL
-940 KEEYERRVN
+940 KEEYERRIN

>member
-29 YEENNII
+29 YEENNAI

-180 NTPVFPSNNKE
+180 NTPAFPNNNKE
-191 QVIKEDIEKELNKL
+191 QVIKEDIKKELNRL
-205 YNLDKDTFK
+205 YNLDKEAFK
-214 IRLDSQSLIREYE
+214 ISLDSQSLIREYE

-239 EEANYIRNNKTMAL
+239 DKANYIRNNKINTL
-253 EELSKTYSEKLYEE
+253 EELSNIYSEKLYEE

-284 KVLMLR
+284 KALMLR

-321 NEKVLNVIYNNL
+321 NEKVLNVIHNNL

-351 NIIKDT
+351 NVVRET

-378 RASDSKNYAEN
+378 RASDNKNYAEN

-470 KNGENWLDK
+470 KNGKNWLDK
-479 EERNKRLIRYSK
+479 EEWIKRLIRYSK

-500 EETPKLMEDL
+500 EETPKLIEDL
-510 SRSDYRS
+510 LHSDYRS
-517 HFNTNSNLEELKK
+517 HFGTNSNLEELKK
-530 LSKIKKY
+530 LPKIKKY
-537 LAEYYNCTEEEI
+537 LAEYYNCTEEKI
-549 CVGHYIPKEET
+549 CVGDYIPKEET
-560 RCPYKIILGNV
+560 RCPYKIILGNLGNAD
-571 HFDYSK
+571 FANSK
-577 VTDLGELQSI
+577 ITDLGKLKIIGEN
-587 VGSADFRN
+587 AFFTD

-600 LGKLQIIGRDAYF
+600 LGKLQIIGGDANF
-613 DNSKITDL
+613 ASSKITDL
-621 GKLQSIGGYAYF
+621 GKLQSIGGSASFRYS
-633 NDSKITTLGEL
+633 NVTNLGEL
-644 QKIGGKAYFNNS
+644 QNIEGSAH
-656 EVTSLGKLQKIGGNV
+656 
-671 YFKNSKVTSL
+671 
-681 GKLQSIGGDAF
+681 
-692 FENSKITNLGKLQVI
+692 FEYSKITNLGKLQVI
-707 GKSAYFND
+707 GKSAYFKD

-721 GELRSIGDRAKF
+721 GELRSIGDRAIF
-733 GNSNVTN
+733 GNSKVTN
-740 LGKLQSIGDDAKFG
+740 LGKLQSIGDDAKFE

-784 RSISGNVL
+784 RSI
-792 FSYSKLTNLG
+792 
-802 KLQSIGGSVDFNDSK
+802 GGDAYFDFSK
-817 VTNLGELQ
+817 VTDLGELQKIGENTYFEYSNITNLGELRS
-825 VIGGN
+825 IGGD
-830 ANFRF
+830 
-835 STVTTLGKLQTIGGC
+835 
-850 AYFNDSEVIDLGE
+850 AYFN
-863 LQIIE
+863 
-868 NSANF
+868 F
-873 SNSNV
+873 SKV
-878 INLGKLQ
+878 
-885 KIGRDACFEHSKI
+885 
-898 TDLGDLQ
+898 TDLGN
-905 IIGKS
+905 I
-910 VSFNDSKITNL
+910 
-921 GNVEHIGGMILT
+921 EYIGGKIIAIGS
-933 DENNGYL
+933 NSYL
-940 KEEYERRVN
+940 KEEYERRIN

>member
-1 MTNKEIEAFN
+1 MTNKEIETFN

-29 YEENNII
+29 YEENNTI

-91 YFGIYSLDEIEKGII
+91 YFGIYSFDEIEKGII

-180 NTPVFPSNNKE
+180 NTPAFPSNNKE

-205 YNLDKDTFK
+205 YNLDKEAFK
-214 IRLDSQSLIREYE
+214 ISLDSQSLIREYE

-239 EEANYIRNNKTMAL
+239 DKANYIRDNKIKAL
-253 EELSKTYSEKLYEE
+253 EELSNIYSEKLYEE

-284 KVLMLR
+284 KALMLR

-367 YGMGK
+367 YNMGK

-378 RASDSKNYAEN
+378 RASDSENYAEN

-445 NGNAQELEEEYRD
+445 NGDNQELEEEYRD
-458 VAISFLENNKDI
+458 VALSFLENNKDI
-470 KNGENWLDK
+470 ENGKSWLDK
-479 EERNKRLIRYSK
+479 EEWNKRLIKYGK

-500 EETPKLMEDL
+500 EETKQLIEDL
-510 SRSDYRS
+510 LHSDYRS
-517 HFNTNSNLEELKK
+517 HFGTNSNLEELKK
-530 LSKIKKY
+530 LPKIKKY

-549 CVGHYIPKEET
+549 CVGDYIPKEET
-560 RCPYKIILGNV
+560 RCPYKIILGNAYLE
-571 HFDYSK
+571 DSK
-577 VTDLGELQSI
+577 VTDLGELQNI
-587 VGSADFRN
+587 VGGADFRN
-595 SKITN
+595 TKITNLGKLQSIGMDVEFGDSEITN
-600 LGKLQIIGRDAYF
+600 LGKLQIIGRDAHLEHSNITNLGELQKIGGNADF
-613 DNSKITDL
+613 ANSKITDL
-621 GKLQSIGGYAYF
+621 GKLKIIGE
-633 NDSKITTLGEL
+633 N
-644 QKIGGKAYFNNS
+644 
-656 EVTSLGKLQKIGGNV
+656 
-671 YFKNSKVTSL
+671 
-681 GKLQSIGGDAF
+681 AF
-692 FENSKITNLGKLQVI
+692 FE
-707 GKSAYFND
+707 
-715 SEVTDL
+715 
-721 GELRSIGDRAKF
+721 
-733 GNSNVTN
+733 
-740 LGKLQSIGDDAKFG
+740 
-754 NSNIVDLGN
+754 
-763 LKSIGGSADFRNSNV
+763 
-778 TNLGEL
+778 
-784 RSISGNVL
+784 
-792 FSYSKLTNLG
+792 YSRITNLG
-802 KLQSIGGSVDFNDSK
+802 KLQSIGGCSYFKNSK
-817 VTNLGELQ
+817 IT
-825 VIGGN
+825 
-830 ANFRF
+830 
-835 STVTTLGKLQTIGGC
+835 
-850 AYFNDSEVIDLGE
+850 DLGE
-863 LQIIE
+863 LEIIGE
-868 NSANF
+868 CAYF

-885 KIGRDACFEHSKI
+885 KIGRDACFEY
-898 TDLGDLQ
+898 
-905 IIGKS
+905 
-910 VSFNDSKITNL
+910 SKITNL
-921 GNVEHIGGMILT
+921 GKLQVIGKSAFFNDSEVTNLGELQSIGGDAHFEASEITNLGKLQSIGGDAQFKDSEITNLGNVKYIGGKIET
-933 DENNGYL
+933 DENNNYL

>member
-1 MTNKEIEAFN
+1 MTNKEIETFN

-29 YEENNII
+29 YEENNTI

-79 IFDELKEEYELK
+79 VFDELKEEYELK

-180 NTPVFPSNNKE
+180 NTPAFPSNNKE
-191 QVIKEDIEKELNKL
+191 QVIKENIEKELNKL

-214 IRLDSQSLIREYE
+214 ISLDSQSLIREYE
-227 SELKALEQRGEK
+227 SEIKALEQRGEK
-239 EEANYIRNNKTMAL
+239 DKANYIRNNKTKAL
-253 EELSKTYSEKLYEE
+253 EELSNIYSEKLYEE

-284 KVLMLR
+284 KALMLR
-290 ETLLKVYKKDDTKVI
+290 ETLLKVYKKDDDKVI

-333 DTYENFK
+333 YTYENFK

-389 VLKLKTLVQDTPW
+389 VIKLKTLVQDTPW
-402 CTKTLASSQLE
+402 CTKTLASTQLE

-470 KNGENWLDK
+470 KNGKNWLDK
-479 EERNKRLIRYSK
+479 EEWNKRLIRYSK
-491 EIEDGTFNS
+491 EIDDGTFNS
-500 EETPKLMEDL
+500 EETKQLVEDL
-510 SRSDYRS
+510 FRSDYKS
-517 HFNTNSNLEELKK
+517 HFNANSNLEELKQK
-530 LSKIKKY
+530 LPKAKKH
-537 LAEYYNCTEEEI
+537 LAEYYDCTEEEI
-549 CVGHYIPKEET
+549 CIGYYKPKEET
-560 RCPYKIILGNV
+560 RCPYKIILGNAN
-571 HFDYSK
+571 FDGSK
-577 VTDLGELQSI
+577 VTNLGELRIIGGQ
-587 VGSADFRN
+587 ADFSLTRI
-595 SKITN
+595 KT
-600 LGKLQIIGRDAYF
+600 
-613 DNSKITDL
+613 L
-621 GKLQSIGGYAYF
+621 GKLQSIGG
-633 NDSKITTLGEL
+633 
-644 QKIGGKAYFNNS
+644 
-656 EVTSLGKLQKIGGNV
+656 
-671 YFKNSKVTSL
+671 
-681 GKLQSIGGDAF
+681 
-692 FENSKITNLGKLQVI
+692 
-707 GKSAYFND
+707 SALFYN

-721 GELRSIGDRAKF
+721 GELQVIGGNAYF
-733 GNSNVTN
+733 ENSNITN
-740 LGKLQSIGDDAKFG
+740 LGKLQSIGRSVNFRNSDVINLGKLQKIGEDAG
-754 NSNIVDLGN
+754 
-763 LKSIGGSADFRNSNV
+763 FRNSNV

-784 RSISGNVL
+784 RSIGGNVF

-802 KLQSIGGSVDFNDSK
+802 NLKSIGEYAHFENSEVTDLGKLQSIGGTADFANSEI
-817 VTNLGELQ
+817 TNLGELQ
-825 VIGGN
+825 IIGGN
-830 ANFRF
+830 ADFR
-835 STVTTLGKLQTIGGC
+835 
-850 AYFNDSEVIDLGE
+850 YSEIT
-863 LQIIE
+863 
-868 NSANF
+868 
-873 SNSNV
+873 
-878 INLGKLQ
+878 NLGKLQ
-885 KIGRDACFEHSKI
+885 NIGGSANFWYSKI
-898 TDLGDLQ
+898 INLGELQSIGGDADFENSEVTDLGN
-905 IIGKS
+905 I
-910 VSFNDSKITNL
+910 
-921 GNVEHIGGMILT
+921 EYIGGKIIT
-933 DENNGYL
+933 DENNSYL
-940 KEEYERRVN
+940 KEEYERRIN

>member
-1 MTNKEIEAFN
+1 MTNKEIESFN

-29 YEENNII
+29 YEENNTI

-64 NKIKERVIKRLKENN
+64 NKIKERVIKRLNENN
-79 IFDELKEEYELK
+79 VFDELKEEYELK

-180 NTPVFPSNNKE
+180 NTPAFPSNNKE
-191 QVIKEDIEKELNKL
+191 QVIKEDIKKELNKL

-214 IRLDSQSLIREYE
+214 ISLDSQSLIREYE

-239 EEANYIRNNKTMAL
+239 DKANYIRNNKINTL
-253 EELSKTYSEKLYEE
+253 EELSNIYSEKLYEE

-284 KVLMLR
+284 KALMLR
-290 ETLLKVYKKDDTKVI
+290 ETLLKVYKKDDDKVI

-378 RASDSKNYAEN
+378 RASDSNNYAEN

-402 CTKTLASSQLE
+402 CTKTLASTQLE

-470 KNGENWLDK
+470 ENGGNWLNK
-479 EERNKRLIRYSK
+479 EEWNKRLIRYSK
-491 EIEDGTFNS
+491 KIDDGTFNS
-500 EETPKLMEDL
+500 EETPKLIEDL
-510 SRSDYRS
+510 LHSDYKS

-530 LSKIKKY
+530 KLPKIKKY
-537 LAEYYNCTEEEI
+537 LSEYYNCTEEEI
-549 CVGHYIPKEET
+549 CVGYYKPKEET
-560 RCPYKIILGNV
+560 RCPYKIILGDAGFSYSGVTDLGKLQSIGGNAY
-571 HFDYSK
+571 FNSSK
-577 VTDLGELQSI
+577 VTDLGELQIIGRNAYFNYSNVTDLGELQNI
-587 VGSADFRN
+587 GEDAYFRN

-600 LGKLQIIGRDAYF
+600 LGKLQ
-613 DNSKITDL
+613 
-621 GKLQSIGGYAYF
+621 SIGGSAY
-633 NDSKITTLGEL
+633 
-644 QKIGGKAYFNNS
+644 
-656 EVTSLGKLQKIGGNV
+656 
-671 YFKNSKVTSL
+671 
-681 GKLQSIGGDAF
+681 
-692 FENSKITNLGKLQVI
+692 FENSKL
-707 GKSAYFND
+707 
-715 SEVTDL
+715 TDL
-721 GELRSIGDRAKF
+721 GELQNIGEDAYF
-733 GNSNVTN
+733 EYSNITN
-740 LGKLQSIGDDAKFG
+740 LGKLQSIGRNAYF
-754 NSNIVDLGN
+754 NYSNVTDLGELQN
-763 LKSIGGSADFRNSNV
+763 IGEDAYFRNSK
-778 TNLGEL
+778 
-784 RSISGNVL
+784 I
-792 FSYSKLTNLG
+792 TNLG
-802 KLQSIGGSVDFNDSK
+802 KLQSIGGS
-817 VTNLGELQ
+817 
-825 VIGGN
+825 
-830 ANFRF
+830 
-835 STVTTLGKLQTIGGC
+835 
-850 AYFNDSEVIDLGE
+850 AYFENSKLTDLGE
-863 LQIIE
+863 LQNIGE
-868 NSANF
+868 DAYF
-873 SNSNV
+873 EYSN
-878 INLGKLQ
+878 ITNLGKLQ
-885 KIGRDACFEHSKI
+885 SIGRNAYFNFSKV
-898 TDLGDLQ
+898 TDLGN
-905 IIGKS
+905 I
-910 VSFNDSKITNL
+910 
-921 GNVEHIGGMILT
+921 EYIGGKIIAIGS
-933 DENNGYL
+933 NSYL
-940 KEEYERRVN
+940 KEEYERRIN

>member
-1 MTNKEIEAFN
+1 MTNKEIETFN

-29 YEENNII
+29 YEENNTI

-180 NTPVFPSNNKE
+180 NTPAFPSNNKE
-191 QVIKEDIEKELNKL
+191 QVIKENIEKELNKL

-214 IRLDSQSLIREYE
+214 ISLDSQSLIREYE
-227 SELKALEQRGEK
+227 SEIKALEQRGEK
-239 EEANYIRNNKTMAL
+239 DKANYIRNNKTKAL
-253 EELSKTYSEKLYEE
+253 EELSNIYSEKLYEE

-284 KVLMLR
+284 KALMLR
-290 ETLLKVYKKDDTKVI
+290 ETLLKVYKKDDDKVI

-321 NEKVLNVIYNNL
+321 NEKVLNVIHNNL

-351 NIIKDT
+351 NVVRET

-378 RASDSKNYAEN
+378 RASDNKNYAEN

-470 KNGENWLDK
+470 KNGKNWLDK
-479 EERNKRLIRYSK
+479 EEWNKRLIRYSK
-491 EIEDGTFNS
+491 EIDDGTFNS
-500 EETPKLMEDL
+500 EETKQLVEDL
-510 SRSDYRS
+510 FRSDYKS
-517 HFNTNSNLEELKK
+517 HFNANSNLEELKK
-530 LSKIKKY
+530 KLPKAKRY
-537 LAEYYNCTEEEI
+537 LAEYYNCAEEEMCLDNYTPI
-549 CVGHYIPKEET
+549 KET
-560 RCPYKIILGNV
+560 RYPYKVILGDSNFRYSNV
-571 HFDYSK
+571 TNLGNLRIIGGNAYFDSSKVTDLGNLRIIGGNAYFDSSK
-577 VTDLGELQSI
+577 VTDLGELQIIGRNAYFNYSNVTDLGELQKIGGDAYFCDSKITDLGKLQIIGRDAYFNYSNVTDLGDLQSI
-587 VGSADFRN
+587 GEDAYFNSSYLTNLGKLQSIGGDANFRN

-600 LGKLQIIGRDAYF
+600 LGKLQSIGGSAYF
-613 DNSKITDL
+613 ENSKLTDLCELQRIGESAYFRDSNVTTL
-621 GKLQSIGGYAYF
+621 GKLQSIGGNADF
-633 NDSKITTLGEL
+633 VNSKITDLCKLQSIGGKVYFGSKLTDLGEL
-644 QKIGGKAYFNNS
+644 QNIGEDAYFNSSNIMNLGKLQRIGGSAYFKYS
-656 EVTSLGKLQKIGGNV
+656 EITDLGKLQKIGG
-671 YFKNSKVTSL
+671 
-681 GKLQSIGGDAF
+681 D
-692 FENSKITNLGKLQVI
+692 
-707 GKSAYFND
+707 AYFDND
-715 SEVTDL
+715 
-721 GELRSIGDRAKF
+721 
-733 GNSNVTN
+733 
-740 LGKLQSIGDDAKFG
+740 
-754 NSNIVDLGN
+754 
-763 LKSIGGSADFRNSNV
+763 
-778 TNLGEL
+778 
-784 RSISGNVL
+784 
-792 FSYSKLTNLG
+792 Y
-802 KLQSIGGSVDFNDSK
+802 
-817 VTNLGELQ
+817 
-825 VIGGN
+825 
-830 ANFRF
+830 
-835 STVTTLGKLQTIGGC
+835 
-850 AYFNDSEVIDLGE
+850 
-863 LQIIE
+863 
-868 NSANF
+868 
-873 SNSNV
+873 
-878 INLGKLQ
+878 
-885 KIGRDACFEHSKI
+885 
-898 TDLGDLQ
+898 
-905 IIGKS
+905 
-910 VSFNDSKITNL
+910 ITNL
-921 GNVEHIGGMILT
+921 GNIEYIGGAIIT
-933 DENNGYL
+933 DENNSYL

>member
-1 MTNKEIEAFN
+1 MTNKEIETFN

-29 YEENNII
+29 YEENNTI

-64 NKIKERVIKRLKENN
+64 NKIKKRVIKRLKENN
-79 IFDELKEEYELK
+79 VFDELKEEYELK

-180 NTPVFPSNNKE
+180 NTPAFPSNNKE

-214 IRLDSQSLIREYE
+214 ISLDSQSLIREYE

-239 EEANYIRNNKTMAL
+239 DKANYIRDNKTKAL
-253 EELSKTYSEKLYEE
+253 EELSNIYSEKLYEE

-284 KVLMLR
+284 KALMLR
-290 ETLLKVYKKDDTKVI
+290 ETLLKVYKKDDDKVI

-351 NIIKDT
+351 NVVRET

-378 RASDSKNYAEN
+378 RSSDSKNYSEN

-402 CTKTLASSQLE
+402 CTKTLASTQLE
-413 QGDFYVFIDN
+413 QGDFYVFIDK

-470 KNGENWLDK
+470 KNGKNWLDK
-479 EERNKRLIRYSK
+479 EEWNKRLIRYSK
-491 EIEDGTFNS
+491 EIEDGTFAVKDV
-500 EETPKLMEDL
+500 PKIIEDL
-510 SRSDYRS
+510 SRSDYKS
-517 HFNTNSNLEELKK
+517 HFSANSNLKALKQK
-530 LSKIKKY
+530 LPNVKKH

-549 CVGHYIPKEET
+549 CIGDYDPGIET
-560 RCPYKIILGNV
+560 RCPYKVILGDS
-571 HFDYSK
+571 HFRYSN
-577 VTDLGELQSI
+577 VTD
-587 VGSADFRN
+587 
-595 SKITN
+595 
-600 LGKLQIIGRDAYF
+600 LGKLQIIGRDAF
-613 DNSKITDL
+613 FGNSEVTDL
-621 GKLQSIGGYAYF
+621 GELQSIGGDAYF
-633 NDSKITTLGEL
+633 NYS
-644 QKIGGKAYFNNS
+644 N
-656 EVTSLGKLQKIGGNV
+656 VTDLGKLQKIGGSA

-681 GKLQSIGGDAF
+681 CKLQVIGGSANFEYSNITDLWELQSIGRNANF
-692 FENSKITNLGKLQVI
+692 SFSKITNLGKLQKI
-707 GKSAYFND
+707 GEEAYFEYSKITN
-715 SEVTDL
+715 L
-721 GELRSIGDRAKF
+721 GELQKIGENVYF
-733 GNSNVTN
+733 EYSNITN
-740 LGKLQSIGDDAKFG
+740 LGKLQSIGESAYFKDSKIT
-754 NSNIVDLGN
+754 NLGN
-763 LKSIGGSADFRNSNV
+763 LQSIGRSAYFSNSDV
-778 TNLGEL
+778 INLGKLQRIGEDAC
-784 RSISGNVL
+784 
-792 FSYSKLTNLG
+792 FEYSKITNLG
-802 KLQSIGGSVDFNDSK
+802 KLQSIGGSAHFENSK
-817 VTNLGELQ
+817 IMDLEELQ
-825 VIGGN
+825 SISKDAVFI
-830 ANFRF
+830 
-835 STVTTLGKLQTIGGC
+835 
-850 AYFNDSEVIDLGE
+850 DS
-863 LQIIE
+863 
-868 NSANF
+868 N
-873 SNSNV
+873 
-878 INLGKLQ
+878 
-885 KIGRDACFEHSKI
+885 I
-898 TDLGDLQ
+898 TG
-905 IIGKS
+905 
-910 VSFNDSKITNL
+910 L
-921 GNVEHIGGMILT
+921 GNIEHIGGKIIT
-933 DENNGYL
+933 DENNSYL
-940 KEEYERRVN
+940 KEEYERRIN

>member
-91 YFGIYSLDEIEKGII
+91 YFGIYSIDEIEKGII

-180 NTPVFPSNNKE
+180 IMPVFPSNNKE

-214 IRLDSQSLIREYE
+214 ISLDSQSLIREYE

-239 EEANYIRNNKTMAL
+239 DEANYIRNNKTKAL
-253 EELSKTYSEKLYEE
+253 EELSNIYSEKLYEE
-267 YKHIVDFI
+267 YKHIVNFI

-284 KVLMLR
+284 KALMLR

-305 VKQRKLN
+305 VKQRKLD

-367 YGMGK
+367 YNMGK

-445 NGNAQELEEEYRD
+445 NGNLQELEEEYRD

-470 KNGENWLDK
+470 KNGGNWLNK
-479 EERNKRLIRYSK
+479 EEWNKRLIRYIK
-491 EIEDGTFNS
+491 EIEDGTFAVKDV
-500 EETPKLMEDL
+500 PKLLEDL

-517 HFNTNSNLEELKK
+517 HFNANSNLEELKK
-530 LSKIKKY
+530 LPKIKKY

-549 CVGHYIPKEET
+549 CVGDYIPKEET
-560 RCPYKIILGNV
+560 RCPYKIILGDAG
-571 HFDYSK
+571 FSYSGVTDLGDLRIIGENAYLNDSK
-577 VTDLGELQSI
+577 ITDLGELQ
-587 VGSADFRN
+587 
-595 SKITN
+595 
-600 LGKLQIIGRDAYF
+600 IIGGNAYF
-613 DNSKITDL
+613 DSSKVTNL
-621 GKLQSIGGYAYF
+621 GKLQSIGRSVNF
-633 NDSKITTLGEL
+633 R
-644 QKIGGKAYFNNS
+644 NS
-656 EVTSLGKLQKIGGNV
+656 
-671 YFKNSKVTSL
+671 
-681 GKLQSIGGDAF
+681 D
-692 FENSKITNLGKLQVI
+692 VI
-707 GKSAYFND
+707 
-715 SEVTDL
+715 
-721 GELRSIGDRAKF
+721 
-733 GNSNVTN
+733 N
-740 LGKLQSIGDDAKFG
+740 LGKLQSIGDDARFG

-763 LKSIGGSADFRNSNV
+763 LKSIGGRADFRNSNV

-784 RSISGNVL
+784 RSIGGHVL
-792 FSYSKLTNLG
+792 FSYSKITNLG
-802 KLQSIGGSVDFNDSK
+802 KLQSIGGSVEFNDSK
-817 VTNLGELQ
+817 VTNLG
-825 VIGGN
+825 
-830 ANFRF
+830 
-835 STVTTLGKLQTIGGC
+835 KLQTIGGS
-850 AYFNDSEVIDLGE
+850 AFFNDSEVIDLGE
-863 LQIIE
+863 LRSIGQSAYFR
-868 NSANF
+868 NSD
-873 SNSNV
+873 V

-885 KIGRDACFEHSKI
+885 KIGSDACFEHSKI

-910 VSFNDSKITNL
+910 AAFNYSEVTDLGELRSIGKDAVFIDSNITDL
-921 GNVEHIGGMILT
+921 GNIEHIGGKIIT
-933 DENNGYL
+933 DENNSYL

>member
-1 MTNKEIEAFN
+1 MTNKEIETFN

-29 YEENNII
+29 YEENNTI

-64 NKIKERVIKRLKENN
+64 SKIKERVIKRLKENN
-79 IFDELKEEYELK
+79 VFDELKEEYELK
-91 YFGIYSLDEIEKGII
+91 YFGIYSHDEIEKGII
-106 DNEIVIDVLVGDFP
+106 DNEIVIAVLVGDFP

-180 NTPVFPSNNKE
+180 NTPAFPSNNKE

-214 IRLDSQSLIREYE
+214 ISLDSQSLIREYE

-239 EEANYIRNNKTMAL
+239 DKANYIRNNKINTL
-253 EELSKTYSEKLYEE
+253 EELSNIYSEKLYEE

-284 KVLMLR
+284 KAIMLR

-321 NEKVLNVIYNNL
+321 NEKVLNVIHNNL

-351 NIIKDT
+351 NVVRET

-402 CTKTLASSQLE
+402 CTKTLASTQLE

-470 KNGENWLDK
+470 KNGKNWLDK
-479 EERNKRLIRYSK
+479 EEWNKRLIRYSK

-500 EETPKLMEDL
+500 EETKQLVEDL
-510 SRSDYRS
+510 FRSDYKS
-517 HFNTNSNLEELKK
+517 HFNANSNLEELKK
-530 LSKIKKY
+530 KLSKVKKH
-537 LAEYYNCTEEEI
+537 LAEYYNCAEEEI
-549 CVGHYIPKEET
+549 CIGYYKPKEET
-560 RCPYKIILGNV
+560 RCPYKVILGDSD
-571 HFDYSK
+571 FKYSN
-577 VTDLGELQSI
+577 VTDLGELQIIGGDTSFAHSEVTDLGELQI
-587 VGSADFRN
+587 IGRDAFFACSEVMD
-595 SKITN
+595 

-613 DNSKITDL
+613 NYSNVTDL
-621 GKLQSIGGYAYF
+621 GKLQSIGGDADF
-633 NDSKITTLGEL
+633 ENSEVTDLGEL
-644 QKIGGKAYFNNS
+644 QGIGGIAYFKGSKITDLGKLQNIGRSAVFKGSKITNLGNLKSIGEHAHFENS
-656 EVTSLGKLQKIGGNV
+656 EVTD
-671 YFKNSKVTSL
+671 L
-681 GKLQSIGGDAF
+681 GKLQSIGGIADFA
-692 FENSKITNLGKLQVI
+692 NSEITNLGELQIIGGNADFRYSEITNLGKLQNI
-707 GKSAYFND
+707 GGSANFWYSKIINLGELQSIGGDADFEN

-721 GELRSIGDRAKF
+721 G
-733 GNSNVTN
+733 
-740 LGKLQSIGDDAKFG
+740 
-754 NSNIVDLGN
+754 NIEY
-763 LKSIGGSADFRNSNV
+763 IGG
-778 TNLGEL
+778 
-784 RSISGNVL
+784 
-792 FSYSKLTNLG
+792 
-802 KLQSIGGSVDFNDSK
+802 
-817 VTNLGELQ
+817 
-825 VIGGN
+825 
-830 ANFRF
+830 
-835 STVTTLGKLQTIGGC
+835 
-850 AYFNDSEVIDLGE
+850 
-863 LQIIE
+863 
-868 NSANF
+868 
-873 SNSNV
+873 
-878 INLGKLQ
+878 
-885 KIGRDACFEHSKI
+885 KI
-898 TDLGDLQ
+898 T
-905 IIGKS
+905 
-910 VSFNDSKITNL
+910 
-921 GNVEHIGGMILT
+921 T
-933 DENNGYL
+933 DENNSYL
-940 KEEYERRVN
+940 KEEYERRIN
-949 GKSLK
+949 EKSLK

>member
-29 YEENNII
+29 YEENNTI

-64 NKIKERVIKRLKENN
+64 NKIKERVIKMLKENN
-79 IFDELKEEYELK
+79 IFDKLKEEYELK
-91 YFGIYSLDEIEKGII
+91 YFGIYSFDEIEKGII

-180 NTPVFPSNNKE
+180 IMPLFPSNNKE

-214 IRLDSQSLIREYE
+214 ISLDSQSLIREYE

-239 EEANYIRNNKTMAL
+239 DEANYIRNNKTKAL
-253 EELSKTYSEKLYEE
+253 EELSNIYSEKLYEE

-284 KVLMLR
+284 KALMLR

-351 NIIKDT
+351 NVVRET

-378 RASDSKNYAEN
+378 RASDNKNYAEN

-470 KNGENWLDK
+470 KNGKNWLDK
-479 EERNKRLIRYSK
+479 EEWNKRLIRYSK

-500 EETPKLMEDL
+500 EETPKLIEDL
-510 SRSDYRS
+510 LHSDYRS
-517 HFNTNSNLEELKK
+517 HFGTNSNLEELKK
-530 LSKIKKY
+530 LPKIKKY
-537 LAEYYNCTEEEI
+537 LAEYYNCTEEKI
-549 CVGHYIPKEET
+549 CVGDYIPKEET
-560 RCPYKIILGNV
+560 RCPYKIILGNLGNAD
-571 HFDYSK
+571 FANSK
-577 VTDLGELQSI
+577 ITDLGKLKIIGEN
-587 VGSADFRN
+587 AFFTD

-600 LGKLQIIGRDAYF
+600 LGKLQIIGGDANF
-613 DNSKITDL
+613 ASSKITDL
-621 GKLQSIGGYAYF
+621 GKLQSIGGSASFRYSEITNLGELQSIGGNADF
-633 NDSKITTLGEL
+633 VNSKITTLGEL
-644 QKIGGKAYFNNS
+644 QNIGGDAYFN
-656 EVTSLGKLQKIGGNV
+656 TSNII
-671 YFKNSKVTSL
+671 YL
-681 GKLQSIGGDAF
+681 GKLQSIGR
-692 FENSKITNLGKLQVI
+692 T
-707 GKSAYFND
+707 AYFPF
-715 SEVTDL
+715 SKVTDL
-721 GELRSIGDRAKF
+721 G
-733 GNSNVTN
+733 
-740 LGKLQSIGDDAKFG
+740 
-754 NSNIVDLGN
+754 NIEY
-763 LKSIGGSADFRNSNV
+763 IGG
-778 TNLGEL
+778 E
-784 RSISGNVL
+784 I
-792 FSYSKLTNLG
+792 
-802 KLQSIGGSVDFNDSK
+802 
-817 VTNLGELQ
+817 
-825 VIGGN
+825 
-830 ANFRF
+830 
-835 STVTTLGKLQTIGGC
+835 
-850 AYFNDSEVIDLGE
+850 
-863 LQIIE
+863 
-868 NSANF
+868 
-873 SNSNV
+873 
-878 INLGKLQ
+878 
-885 KIGRDACFEHSKI
+885 
-898 TDLGDLQ
+898 
-905 IIGKS
+905 
-910 VSFNDSKITNL
+910 
-921 GNVEHIGGMILT
+921 MT
-933 DENNGYL
+933 DENNSYL

>member
-29 YEENNII
+29 YEENNTI

-64 NKIKERVIKRLKENN
+64 NRIKERVIKRLKKNN

-180 NTPVFPSNNKE
+180 NTPAFPNNNKE

-214 IRLDSQSLIREYE
+214 ISLDSQSLIREYE

-239 EEANYIRNNKTMAL
+239 DKANYIRNNKTKAL
-253 EELSKTYSEKLYEE
+253 EELSNIYSEKLYEE

-284 KVLMLR
+284 KAIMLR
-290 ETLLKVYKKDDTKVI
+290 ETLLKVYKKDDDKVI

-321 NEKVLNVIYNNL
+321 NEKVLNVIHNNL

-351 NIIKDT
+351 NVVRET

-402 CTKTLASSQLE
+402 CTKTLASTQLE

-470 KNGENWLDK
+470 KNGKNWLDK
-479 EERNKRLIRYSK
+479 EEWNKRLIRYSK

-500 EETPKLMEDL
+500 EETPKLIEDL
-510 SRSDYRS
+510 LHSDYRS
-517 HFNTNSNLEELKK
+517 HFGTNSNLEELKK
-530 LSKIKKY
+530 LPKIKKY

-549 CVGHYIPKEET
+549 CVGDYIPKEET
-560 RCPYKIILGNV
+560 RCPYKIILGNLGNAD
-571 HFDYSK
+571 FANSK
-577 VTDLGELQSI
+577 ITDLGKLKIIGEN
-587 VGSADFRN
+587 AFFTD

-600 LGKLQIIGRDAYF
+600 LGKLQIIGGDANF
-613 DNSKITDL
+613 ASSKITDL
-621 GKLQSIGGYAYF
+621 GKLQSIGG
-633 NDSKITTLGEL
+633 
-644 QKIGGKAYFNNS
+644 
-656 EVTSLGKLQKIGGNV
+656 
-671 YFKNSKVTSL
+671 
-681 GKLQSIGGDAF
+681 
-692 FENSKITNLGKLQVI
+692 
-707 GKSAYFND
+707 SASFRY
-715 SEVTDL
+715 
-721 GELRSIGDRAKF
+721 
-733 GNSNVTN
+733 SNVTN
-740 LGKLQSIGDDAKFG
+740 LGELQ
-754 NSNIVDLGN
+754 NIE
-763 LKSIGGSADFRNSNV
+763 GSADFRNSNV

-784 RSISGNVL
+784 RSIGGHVL

-817 VTNLGELQ
+817 VTNLG
-825 VIGGN
+825 
-830 ANFRF
+830 
-835 STVTTLGKLQTIGGC
+835 KLQTIGGC
-850 AYFNDSEVIDLGE
+850 AFFNDSEVIDLGE
-863 LQIIE
+863 LRSIGQSAYFR
-868 NSANF
+868 NSD
-873 SNSNV
+873 V
-878 INLGKLQ
+878 INLGNLQSIGRSAYFNNSDVINLGELQ
-885 KIGRDACFEHSKI
+885 KIGEDAVFINSNI
-898 TDLGDLQ
+898 TDLGN
-905 IIGKS
+905 I
-910 VSFNDSKITNL
+910 
-921 GNVEHIGGMILT
+921 EHIGGKIIT
-933 DENNGYL
+933 DENNSYL
-940 KEEYERRVN
+940 KEEYKRRVN

>member
-50 MHELLHFFEETEMF
+50 MHELLHFFEETEVF
-64 NKIKERVIKRLKENN
+64 NRIKERVIKRLKENN
-79 IFDELKEEYELK
+79 VFDELKEEYELK

-153 NNIRNMNISKWEK
+153 NNIRNMNLTRWEK

-180 NTPVFPSNNKE
+180 NTPAFPSNNKE

-239 EEANYIRNNKTMAL
+239 DEANYIRDNKINTL
-253 EELSKTYSEKLYEE
+253 EELSNIYSEKLYEE

-284 KVLMLR
+284 KALMLR

-357 SEITLKNVNT
+357 SEITFKNVNT

-389 VLKLKTLVQDTPW
+389 VIKLKTLVQDTPW

-445 NGNAQELEEEYRD
+445 NGDNQELEEEYRD
-458 VAISFLENNKDI
+458 VALSFLENNKDI
-470 KNGENWLDK
+470 ENGKSWLDK
-479 EERNKRLIRYSK
+479 EEWNKRLIKYGK
-491 EIEDGTFNS
+491 EIEDGTFAIKDVL
-500 EETPKLMEDL
+500 KLMEDL
-510 SRSDYRS
+510 SRSDYKS
-517 HFNTNSNLEELKK
+517 HFDTNSNLEELKK
-530 LSKIKKY
+530 KLPKIKKY

-549 CVGHYIPKEET
+549 CVGDYIPKEET
-560 RCPYKIILGNV
+560 RCPYKIILGNAYLE
-571 HFDYSK
+571 DSK
-577 VTDLGELQSI
+577 VIDLGELQNI
-587 VGSADFRN
+587 VGGADFRN
-595 SKITN
+595 TKITNLGKLQSIGMDVEFGDSEITN
-600 LGKLQIIGRDAYF
+600 LGKLQIIGRDAHLEHSNITNLGELQKIGGNADF
-613 DNSKITDL
+613 ANSKITDL
-621 GKLQSIGGYAYF
+621 GKLKIIGE
-633 NDSKITTLGEL
+633 N
-644 QKIGGKAYFNNS
+644 
-656 EVTSLGKLQKIGGNV
+656 
-671 YFKNSKVTSL
+671 
-681 GKLQSIGGDAF
+681 AF
-692 FENSKITNLGKLQVI
+692 FE
-707 GKSAYFND
+707 
-715 SEVTDL
+715 
-721 GELRSIGDRAKF
+721 
-733 GNSNVTN
+733 
-740 LGKLQSIGDDAKFG
+740 
-754 NSNIVDLGN
+754 
-763 LKSIGGSADFRNSNV
+763 
-778 TNLGEL
+778 
-784 RSISGNVL
+784 
-792 FSYSKLTNLG
+792 YSRITNLG
-802 KLQSIGGSVDFNDSK
+802 KLQSIGGCSYFKNSK
-817 VTNLGELQ
+817 IT
-825 VIGGN
+825 
-830 ANFRF
+830 
-835 STVTTLGKLQTIGGC
+835 
-850 AYFNDSEVIDLGE
+850 DLGE
-863 LQIIE
+863 LEIIGE
-868 NSANF
+868 CAYF

-885 KIGRDACFEHSKI
+885 KIGRDACFEYSKI
-898 TDLGDLQ
+898 TNLGKLQ
-905 IIGKS
+905 VIGKS
-910 VSFNDSKITNL
+910 AFFNDSEVTNLGELQSIGGDALFIDSKVTNLEKLQSIGGDAFFRDSKITNL
-921 GNVEHIGGMILT
+921 GKLQSIGGNVLFTYSKLTNLGELQSIGGDAHFEASEITNLGKLQSIGGDAQFKDSEITNLGNVKYIGGKIET
-933 DENNGYL
+933 DENNNYL